1 MAGARTAAILGARAK
16 FFGVQFS
23 DAHIHPPLLQ
33 AAVNEI
39 RVCASLACTF
49 LPARRLQPLLRLL
62 QAYPIVLKNHLRAER
77 DTRALKKLLTEDE
90 IDALGSVVHKPQF
103 VLGRLRAL
111 MHASRKA
118 GVGDKEREL
127 LLKCTSSL
135 GECLGACE
143 RIVQTPIP
151 LHYSRHT
158 SRFVTMYVSTLP
170 FLLVGALGALTLPV
184 MGALSWAL
192 FGILEI
198 GHLIEEPFSS
208 ETDDDGQMLL
218 PLNDLC
224 RTIRR
229 DVVEVARHAD
239 IAEDHGLEVSLPP
252 MVVVRS
258 SAGDA
263 PPREQSGGG
272 GARKDAAPPPPAA
285 APAAAEA
292 APTAAPTAAAPA
304 APAAAPE
311 GAERKR

>member
-1 MAGARTAAILGARAK
+1 MHLPAGAEAPAAAEAAAGARA
-16 FFGVQFS
+16 Q
-23 DAHIHPPLLQ
+23 
-33 AAVNEI
+33 
-39 RVCASLACTF
+39 F
-49 LPARRLQPLLRLL
+49 LPAQFSGGAISAAQLSGAIPPHDASPSAVVV

-263 PPREQSGGG
+263 PPREESGGG
-272 GARKDAAPPPPAA
+272 AARKDAAPPPPAA
-285 APAAAEA
+285 APAEA
-292 APTAAPTAAAPA
+292 APTTAAAPA
-304 APAAAPE
+304 KPAAAPE

>member
-1 MAGARTAAILGARAK
+1 MRGSGPPYPEAPPKLNR
-16 FFGVQFS
+16 
-23 DAHIHPPLLQ
+23 HP
-33 AAVNEI
+33 
-39 RVCASLACTF
+39 T
-49 LPARRLQPLLRLL
+49 
-62 QAYPIVLKNHLRAER
+62 
-77 DTRALKKLLTEDE
+77 
-90 IDALGSVVHKPQF
+90 
-103 VLGRLRAL
+103 
-111 MHASRKA
+111 
-118 GVGDKEREL
+118 
-127 LLKCTSSL
+127 
-135 GECLGACE
+135 
-143 RIVQTPIP
+143 
-151 LHYSRHT
+151 
-158 SRFVTMYVSTLP
+158 TLP
-170 FLLVGALGALTLPV
+170 ST
-184 MGALSWAL
+184 
-192 FGILEI
+192 

-263 PPREQSGGG
+263 PPREESGGG
-272 GARKDAAPPPPAA
+272 AARTDAAPPPPPA

>member
-1 MAGARTAAILGARAK
+1 M
-16 FFGVQFS
+16 
-23 DAHIHPPLLQ
+23 
-33 AAVNEI
+33 
-39 RVCASLACTF
+39 
-49 LPARRLQPLLRLL
+49 
-62 QAYPIVLKNHLRAER
+62 
-77 DTRALKKLLTEDE
+77 
-90 IDALGSVVHKPQF
+90 
-103 VLGRLRAL
+103 
-111 MHASRKA
+111 
-118 GVGDKEREL
+118 

-263 PPREQSGGG
+263 PPREESGGG
-272 GARKDAAPPPPAA
+272 AARKDAAPPPPPA
-285 APAAAEA
+285 AAAEA
-292 APTAAPTAAAPA
+292 APTTAAAPA

>member
-1 MAGARTAAILGARAK
+1 MRAAC
-16 FFGVQFS
+16 
-23 DAHIHPPLLQ
+23 PPPP
-33 AAVNEI
+33 A
-39 RVCASLACTF
+39 
-49 LPARRLQPLLRLL
+49 ARRRAARRRRTSLR
-62 QAYPIVLKNHLRAER
+62 PRAR
-77 DTRALKKLLTEDE
+77 R
-90 IDALGSVVHKPQF
+90 PRQ
-103 VLGRLRAL
+103 
-111 MHASRKA
+111 
-118 GVGDKEREL
+118 EREL
-127 LLKCTSSL
+127 LRKCTSSL

-263 PPREQSGGG
+263 PPREESGGG
-272 GARKDAAPPPPAA
+272 AARKDAAPPPPPA

-304 APAAAPE
+304 RPPRRRRARSERDEHNLGAGAAWLY
-311 GAERKR
+311 GARRRCLSTRVHTLRESAHVLTHVTSLSEPSLTHIRESGCRS